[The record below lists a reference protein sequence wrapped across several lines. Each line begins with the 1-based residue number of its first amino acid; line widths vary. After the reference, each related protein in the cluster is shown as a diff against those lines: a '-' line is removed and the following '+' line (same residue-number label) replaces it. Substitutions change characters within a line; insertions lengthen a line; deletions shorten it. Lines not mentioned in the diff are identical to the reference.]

1 MAADLGKRLQPER
14 GVAILSIYGSLGR
27 SSDRWSD
34 HLTTVADRFASFLS
48 VIIVALT
55 VLVCSAAGVL
65 AGATPTATDGRVVG
79 DDSRTRFVLDLSGEV
94 DLSAFTL
101 ADPYRVVIDLPE
113 IDFRLPTG
121 TGASGRGLVSDWRY
135 GQFAAGR
142 SRIVLDVTGPVKI
155 DKAFVLPAVE
165 NQPARLVLDLLKT
178 TTAAF
183 EDDLRKSQLA
193 RDGANEAPV
202 QKADQLPPPDRSK
215 REKPLIVIDAG
226 HGGVDSGTI
235 SASGV
240 MEKDIVLA
248 FAKKLQERLEQT
260 GKVAVLLTRTDDT
273 FLPLGARVQFGRDH
287 AADLLLSIHADSEHE
302 GSVRG
307 ATVYTLSDKASDR
320 EAAALAAKENA
331 SDLIAGLDL
340 QKEADGVTD
349 ILVDLTRRET
359 RNFSAAFANGLVGDL
374 ASTTRM
380 IKNPRRSAGF
390 QVLRAH
396 DVPSV
401 LVEIGYLSND
411 QDEKLLTSDEWRSR
425 VADAVTQAVLRFFS
439 QKYAY
444 LNK

>member
-1 MAADLGKRLQPER
+1 MLWGDR
-14 GVAILSIYGSLGR
+14 G
-27 SSDRWSD
+27 SD
-34 HLTTVADRFASFLS
+34 HLTTVANRFAASLR
-48 VIIVALT
+48 VAILAAAALAC
-55 VLVCSAAGVL
+55 LVAAAL
-65 AGATPTATDGRVVG
+65 AEAVPVATDGRVVG
-79 DDSRTRFVLDLSGEV
+79 DNSRTRFVLDLSGEV
-94 DLSAFTL
+94 ELSAFTL
-101 ADPYRVVIDLPE
+101 AEPYRVVIDLPA
-113 IDFRLPTG
+113 IDFRLPAG
-121 TGASGRGLVSDWRY
+121 TGSTGRGLVSDWRY

-142 SRIVLDVTGPVKI
+142 SRIVLDVIGPVKI
-155 DKAFVLPAVE
+155 DKAFMLPAIE

-178 TTAAF
+178 TAAVF
-183 EDDLRKSQLA
+183 DEDLRKSQIA
-193 RDGANEAPV
+193 RDSANEPPV
-202 QKADQLPPPDRSK
+202 KKADQLPPADRSK

-226 HGGVDSGTI
+226 HGGVDSGTV

-240 MEKDIVLA
+240 REKDIVLA
-248 FAKKLQERLEQT
+248 FAMRLQERLERT

-287 AADLLLSIHADSEHE
+287 AADLFLSIHADSEHV

-307 ATVYTLSDKASDR
+307 ATVYTLSDRASDQ

-340 QKEADGVTD
+340 QQEADDVTD

-359 RNFSAAFANGLVGDL
+359 RNFSASFASGLVGDL
-374 ASTTRM
+374 ASATRM

-411 QDEKLLTSDEWRSR
+411 QDEKLLTSEEWRSR
-425 VADAVTQAVLRFFS
+425 VADAVTQAVLRFFG

-444 LNK
+444 LGK

>member
-1 MAADLGKRLQPER
+1 M
-14 GVAILSIYGSLGR
+14 
-27 SSDRWSD
+27 
-34 HLTTVADRFASFLS
+34 TTSANRFAVFFS
-48 VIIVALT
+48 VVLLAVTTLACLT
-55 VLVCSAAGVL
+55 AGAL
-65 AGATPTATDGRVVG
+65 AGNPPVATDGRVVG
-79 DDSRTRFVLDLSGEV
+79 DESRTRFVLDISGEV

-113 IDFRLPTG
+113 VDFRLPAG
-121 TGASGRGLVSDWRY
+121 TGSTGRGLVSDWRY

-165 NQPARLVLDLLKT
+165 NQPARMVLDLLKT
-178 TTAAF
+178 TSTAF
-183 EDDLRKSQLA
+183 DEELRKSQLA
-193 RDGANEAPV
+193 RDSANQPV

-226 HGGVDSGTI
+226 HGGVDAGTV

-240 MEKDIVLA
+240 LEKDIVLA
-248 FAKKLQERLEQT
+248 FAKKLQENLERT

-273 FLPLGARVQFGRDH
+273 FLPLGARVQFARDH
-287 AADLLLSIHADSEHE
+287 AADLFLSVHADSEHE

-307 ATVYTLSDKASDR
+307 ATVYTLSDRASDR

-340 QKEADGVTD
+340 QQEADEVTD

-374 ASTTRM
+374 ATATRM
-380 IKNPRRSAGF
+380 IKNPHRSAGF

-425 VADAVTQAVLRFFS
+425 VAGAITQAVLRFFS

-444 LNK
+444 LGK

>member
-1 MAADLGKRLQPER
+1 M
-14 GVAILSIYGSLGR
+14 
-27 SSDRWSD
+27 
-34 HLTTVADRFASFLS
+34 TTVVNRFAAFLR
-48 VIIVALT
+48 IALLAAMT
-55 VLVCSAAGVL
+55 LVCLAAGAL
-65 AGATPTATDGRVVG
+65 AEGPPVATDGRVVG

-101 ADPYRVVIDLPE
+101 GEPYRVVIDLPD
-113 IDFRLPTG
+113 IDFRLPSGIGST
-121 TGASGRGLVSDWRY
+121 GRGLVSDWRY

-183 EDDLRKSQLA
+183 EEDLRKSQLA
-193 RDGANEAPV
+193 RDTANEPV

-240 MEKDIVLA
+240 LEKDIVLA

-287 AADLLLSIHADSEHE
+287 AADLFLSIHADSEHE

-320 EAAALAAKENA
+320 EAAELAAKENA

-359 RNFSAAFANGLVGDL
+359 RNFSASFANGLVGDL

-425 VADAVTQAVLRFFS
+425 VADAVTQAVLRFFG

-444 LNK
+444 LGK

>member
-1 MAADLGKRLQPER
+1 LVRAAVLAVL
-14 GVAILSIYGSLGR
+14 
-27 SSDRWSD
+27 
-34 HLTTVADRFASFLS
+34 
-48 VIIVALT
+48 ALAC
-55 VLVCSAAGVL
+55 LSAAAV
-65 AGATPTATDGRVVG
+65 AEGAPIASDGRVVG
-79 DDSRTRFVLDLSGEV
+79 DDNRTRFVLDLTGEV

-101 ADPYRVVIDLPE
+101 AEPYRVVVDLPE
-113 IDFRLPTG
+113 IDFRLPAGTG
-121 TGASGRGLVSDWRY
+121 TTGRGLVSDWRY

-155 DKAFVLPAVE
+155 DKAFVLPSVE

-178 TTAAF
+178 SAAAF
-183 EDDLRKSQLA
+183 DEDQRKSQLA
-193 RDGANEAPV
+193 RDTANEAPV
-202 QKADQLPPPDRSK
+202 QKGDQLPPPDRSK
-215 REKPLIVIDAG
+215 REKPLLVIDPG
-226 HGGVDSGTI
+226 HGGVDSGTV

-248 FAKKLQERLEQT
+248 FAKKLQERLERT

-273 FLPLGARVQFGRDH
+273 FLPLAARVQFGRDH
-287 AADLLLSIHADSEHE
+287 AADLFLSIHADSEHV

-307 ATVYTLSDKASDR
+307 ATVYTLSDKASDQ

-340 QKEADGVTD
+340 QQEADDVTD

-359 RNFSAAFANGLVGDL
+359 RNFSASFAGGLVGDL
-374 ASTTRM
+374 ASATRM

-401 LVEIGYLSND
+401 LLEIGYLSND
-411 QDEKLLTSDEWRSR
+411 QDEKLLTSDEWRLR
-425 VADAVTQAVLRFFS
+425 VADAVTQAVLRFFG

-444 LNK
+444 LGK

>member
-1 MAADLGKRLQPER
+1 M
-14 GVAILSIYGSLGR
+14 
-27 SSDRWSD
+27 
-34 HLTTVADRFASFLS
+34 TTVANRFAAFFR
-48 VIIVALT
+48 VA
-55 VLVCSAAGVL
+55 VLAMMTLVGLAAGAHADGSPV
-65 AGATPTATDGRVVG
+65 ATDGRVVG

-101 ADPYRVVIDLPE
+101 AEPYRVVIDLPE
-113 IDFRLPTG
+113 IDFRLPMG
-121 TGASGRGLVSDWRY
+121 TGSTGRGLVSDWRY

-165 NQPARLVLDLLKT
+165 NQPARMVLDLLKT
-178 TTAAF
+178 TTSAF
-183 EDDLRKSQLA
+183 EEDLKKSQLA
-193 RDGANEAPV
+193 RDTANEAPV
-202 QKADQLPPPDRSK
+202 QKADKLPPPDRSK

-226 HGGVDSGTI
+226 HGGVDSGTV

-248 FAKKLQERLEQT
+248 FAKKLQERLEET

-287 AADLLLSIHADSEHE
+287 AADLFLSIHADSEHE

-320 EAAALAAKENA
+320 EAAELAAKENA

-359 RNFSAAFANGLVGDL
+359 RNFSASFANGLVGDL

-425 VADAVTQAVLRFFS
+425 VADATTQAVLRFFG

-444 LNK
+444 LGNSPN

>member
-1 MAADLGKRLQPER
+1 M
-14 GVAILSIYGSLGR
+14 
-27 SSDRWSD
+27 
-34 HLTTVADRFASFLS
+34 TTVANRFAVFLRA
-48 VIIVALT
+48 VMLAAMALACLT
-55 VLVCSAAGVL
+55 
-65 AGATPTATDGRVVG
+65 AGAFAADPPVATDGRVVG
-79 DDSRTRFVLDLSGEV
+79 DESRTRFVLDLSGEV

-101 ADPYRVVIDLPE
+101 DEPYRVVIDLPE
-113 IDFRLPTG
+113 IDFRLPSG
-121 TGASGRGLVSDWRY
+121 TGSSGRGLVSDWRY

-165 NQPARLVLDLLKT
+165 NQPARMVLDLLKT
-178 TTAAF
+178 TSAAF
-183 EDDLRKSQLA
+183 EEEQRKSQLA
-193 RDGANEAPV
+193 RDEANQPV

-226 HGGVDSGTI
+226 HGGVDAGTV

-240 MEKDIVLA
+240 LEKDIVLA

-260 GKVAVLLTRTDDT
+260 GKVAVLLSRTDDT
-273 FLPLGARVQFGRDH
+273 FLPLGSRVQFARDH
-287 AADLLLSIHADSEHE
+287 AADLFLSIHADSEHE
-302 GSVRG
+302 WSVRG
-307 ATVYTLSDKASDR
+307 ATVYTLSDRASDR

-340 QKEADGVTD
+340 QQEADDVTD

-374 ASTTRM
+374 ASATRM

-390 QVLRAH
+390 QVLKAH

-425 VADAVTQAVLRFFS
+425 VADAVTQAVLRFFG

-444 LNK
+444 IGK

>member
-1 MAADLGKRLQPER
+1 
-14 GVAILSIYGSLGR
+14 
-27 SSDRWSD
+27 
-34 HLTTVADRFASFLS
+34 LTTVANRFAVFLRA
-48 VIIVALT
+48 VMLAAMALACLT
-55 VLVCSAAGVL
+55 
-65 AGATPTATDGRVVG
+65 AGAFAADPPVATDGRVVG
-79 DDSRTRFVLDLSGEV
+79 DESRTRFVLDLSGEV

-101 ADPYRVVIDLPE
+101 DEPYRVVIDLPE
-113 IDFRLPTG
+113 IDFRLPSG
-121 TGASGRGLVSDWRY
+121 TGSSGRGLVSDWRY

-165 NQPARLVLDLLKT
+165 NQPARMVLDLLKT
-178 TTAAF
+178 TSAAF
-183 EDDLRKSQLA
+183 EEEQRKSQLA
-193 RDGANEAPV
+193 RDEANQPV

-226 HGGVDSGTI
+226 HGGVDAGTV

-240 MEKDIVLA
+240 LEKDIVLA

-260 GKVAVLLTRTDDT
+260 GKVAVLLSRTDDT
-273 FLPLGARVQFGRDH
+273 FLPLGSRVQFARDH
-287 AADLLLSIHADSEHE
+287 AADLFLSIHADSEHE

-307 ATVYTLSDKASDR
+307 ATVYTLSDRASDR

-340 QKEADGVTD
+340 QQEADDVTD

-374 ASTTRM
+374 ASATRM

-390 QVLRAH
+390 QVLKAH

-425 VADAVTQAVLRFFS
+425 VADAVTQAVLRFFG

-444 LNK
+444 IGK

>member
-1 MAADLGKRLQPER
+1 
-14 GVAILSIYGSLGR
+14 
-27 SSDRWSD
+27 
-34 HLTTVADRFASFLS
+34 LTTVANRFAVLLR
-48 VIIVALT
+48 VVAVAMAT
-55 VLVCSAAGVL
+55 LVCLAAGAL
-65 AGATPTATDGRVVG
+65 AADAPVATGGRVVG
-79 DDSRTRFVLDLSGEV
+79 DESRTRFVLDLSGEV

-101 ADPYRVVIDLPE
+101 AEPYRVVIDLPE
-113 IDFRLPTG
+113 IDFQLPPNTG
-121 TGASGRGLVSDWRY
+121 STGRGLVSDWRY

-142 SRIVLDVTGPVKI
+142 SRIVLDATGPVKI

-165 NQPARLVLDLLKT
+165 NQPARMVLDLLKT
-178 TTAAF
+178 TPAAF
-183 EDDLRKSQLA
+183 EEDLKKNQLA
-193 RDGANEAPV
+193 RDSANEPV

-235 SASGV
+235 SSSGV

-273 FLPLGARVQFGRDH
+273 FLPLAARVQFGRDH
-287 AADLLLSIHADSEHE
+287 AADLFISIHADSEHV

-307 ATVYTLSDKASDR
+307 ATVYTLSDRASDQ

-340 QKEADGVTD
+340 QQETDDVTD

-425 VADAVTQAVLRFFS
+425 VADATTQAVLRFFG

-444 LNK
+444 LGK

>member
-1 MAADLGKRLQPER
+1 
-14 GVAILSIYGSLGR
+14 
-27 SSDRWSD
+27 
-34 HLTTVADRFASFLS
+34 LTTVANRL
-48 VIIVALT
+48 
-55 VLVCSAAGVL
+55 AAFVRAAVL
-65 AGATPTATDGRVVG
+65 AVLALACLTAAAFAEGAPIASDGRVVG
-79 DDSRTRFVLDLSGEV
+79 DDNRTRFVLDLTGEV

-101 ADPYRVVIDLPE
+101 AEPYRVVVDLPE
-113 IDFRLPTG
+113 IDFRLPAGTG
-121 TGASGRGLVSDWRY
+121 TTGRGLVSDWRY

-178 TTAAF
+178 SAAAF
-183 EDDLRKSQLA
+183 DEEQRKSQLA
-193 RDGANEAPV
+193 RDTANEAPV

-215 REKPLIVIDAG
+215 REKPLLVIDPG
-226 HGGVDSGTI
+226 HGGVDSGTV

-248 FAKKLQERLEQT
+248 FAKKLQERLERT

-273 FLPLGARVQFGRDH
+273 FLPLAARVQFGRDH
-287 AADLLLSIHADSEHE
+287 AADLFLSIHADSEHV

-307 ATVYTLSDKASDR
+307 ATVYTLSDKASDQ

-340 QKEADGVTD
+340 QQEADDVTD

-359 RNFSAAFANGLVGDL
+359 RNFSASFAGGLVGDL
-374 ASTTRM
+374 ASATRM

-401 LVEIGYLSND
+401 LLEIGYLSND
-411 QDEKLLTSDEWRSR
+411 QDEKLLTSEEWRLR
-425 VADAVTQAVLRFFS
+425 VADAVTQAVLRFFG

-444 LNK
+444 LGK

>member
-1 MAADLGKRLQPER
+1 MDR
-14 GVAILSIYGSLGR
+14 G
-27 SSDRWSD
+27 SD
-34 HLTTVADRFASFLS
+34 HLTTVANRFAVFLR
-48 VIIVALT
+48 VAALAAMALAC
-55 VLVCSAAGVL
+55 LVSSGL
-65 AGATPTATDGRVVG
+65 AGGAPVATDGRVVG
-79 DDSRTRFVLDLSGEV
+79 DDNRTRFVLDLSSEV

-101 ADPYRVVIDLPE
+101 AEPYRVVIDLPD

-121 TGASGRGLVSDWRY
+121 TGSTGRGLVSDWRY

-155 DKAFVLPAVE
+155 DKAFMLPSIE

-178 TTAAF
+178 TAAVF
-183 EDDLRKSQLA
+183 DEELRKSQLA
-193 RDGANEAPV
+193 RDTANEAPV

-226 HGGVDSGTI
+226 HGGVDSGTV

-240 MEKDIVLA
+240 REKDIVLA
-248 FAKKLQERLEQT
+248 FAMKLQERLERT

-287 AADLLLSIHADSEHE
+287 AADLFLSIHADSEHV

-307 ATVYTLSDKASDR
+307 ATVYTLSDRASDQ

-340 QKEADGVTD
+340 QQEADNVTD

-359 RNFSAAFANGLVGDL
+359 RNFSASFASGLVGDL
-374 ASTTRM
+374 ASATRM

-411 QDEKLLTSDEWRSR
+411 QDEKLLTSDEWRLR
-425 VADAVTQAVLRFFS
+425 VADAVTQAVLRFFG

-444 LNK
+444 LGK

>member
-1 MAADLGKRLQPER
+1 MTVSQRIAAAIQTAIAMAVLLLG
-14 GVAILSIYGSLGR
+14 LS
-27 SSDRWSD
+27 
-34 HLTTVADRFASFLS
+34 TFA
-48 VIIVALT
+48 T
-55 VLVCSAAGVL
+55 AASMPIG
-65 AGATPTATDGRVVG
+65 TDGRVVG
-79 DDSRTRFVLDLSGEV
+79 DDNRTRFVLDLSQEV
-94 DLSAFTL
+94 DFTVFGL
-101 ADPYRVVIDLPE
+101 ADPYRVVIDLPWIE
-113 IDFRLPTG
+113 FQLPPGTG
-121 TGASGRGLVSDWRY
+121 TTGRGLVSDWRF

-155 DKAFVLPAVE
+155 DKAFVLPAIE
-165 NQPARLVLDLLKT
+165 NQPARLVVDLLKT
-178 TTAAF
+178 TSSEF
-183 EDDLRKSQLA
+183 DDELRKSQLS
-193 RDGANEAPV
+193 RDTANEAPV
-202 QKADQLPPPDRSK
+202 NKADQLPPPDRSK
-215 REKPLIVIDAG
+215 REKPLLVIDPG

-248 FAKKLQERLEQT
+248 FAKKLQEEIEKT

-287 AADLLLSIHADSEHE
+287 AADLFLSIHADSEHV

-307 ATVYTLSDKASDR
+307 ATVYTLSDKASDQ

-340 QKEADGVTD
+340 QQESNDVTD

-359 RNFSAAFANGLVGDL
+359 RNFSASFANGLVGDL
-374 ASTTRM
+374 ASATRM
-380 IKNPRRSAGF
+380 IKNPKRSAGF

-401 LVEIGYLSND
+401 LLEIGYLSND

-425 VADAVTQAVLRFFS
+425 VADAVTQAVLRFFG

-444 LNK
+444 IGK

>member
-1 MAADLGKRLQPER
+1 MLAAMALACLTAD
-14 GVAILSIYGSLGR
+14 A
-27 SSDRWSD
+27 
-34 HLTTVADRFASFLS
+34 FASDPP
-48 VIIVALT
+48 V
-55 VLVCSAAGVL
+55 
-65 AGATPTATDGRVVG
+65 ATDGRVVG
-79 DDSRTRFVLDLSGEV
+79 DESRTRFVLDLSGEV

-101 ADPYRVVIDLPE
+101 DEPYRVVIDLPE
-113 IDFRLPTG
+113 IDFRLPPG
-121 TGASGRGLVSDWRY
+121 TGSTGRGLVSDWRY

-165 NQPARLVLDLLKT
+165 NQPARMVLDLLKT
-178 TTAAF
+178 TPAAF
-183 EDDLRKSQLA
+183 EEEQRQSQLA
-193 RDGANEAPV
+193 RDEANQPV
-202 QKADQLPPPDRSK
+202 RKADKLPPPDRSK

-226 HGGVDSGTI
+226 HGGVDAGTV

-240 MEKDIVLA
+240 LEKDIVLA
-248 FAKKLQERLEQT
+248 FAKTLQGRLEQT
-260 GKVAVLLTRTDDT
+260 GKVAVLLSRTDDT
-273 FLPLGARVQFGRDH
+273 FLPLGSRVQFARDH
-287 AADLLLSIHADSEHE
+287 AADLFLSIHADSERE

-307 ATVYTLSDKASDR
+307 ATVYTLSDKASDH

-340 QKEADGVTD
+340 QQEADDVTD

-359 RNFSAAFANGLVGDL
+359 RNFSASFANGLVGDL
-374 ASTTRM
+374 ASATRM

-425 VADAVTQAVLRFFS
+425 VADAVTQAVLRFFG

-444 LNK
+444 LGK

>member
-1 MAADLGKRLQPER
+1 M
-14 GVAILSIYGSLGR
+14 
-27 SSDRWSD
+27 
-34 HLTTVADRFASFLS
+34 TTVVNRFAVFLG
-48 VIIVALT
+48 VVVLTVATLVCLTHVAL
-55 VLVCSAAGVL
+55 AGDPPV
-65 AGATPTATDGRVVG
+65 ATDGRVVG
-79 DDSRTRFVLDLSGEV
+79 DESRTRFVLDLSGEI

-113 IDFRLPTG
+113 VDFRLPPG
-121 TGASGRGLVSDWRY
+121 TGSAGRGLVSDWRY

-155 DKAFVLPAVE
+155 DKAFLLSAVE
-165 NQPARLVLDLLKT
+165 DQPARMVLDLLKT
-178 TTAAF
+178 TAAAF
-183 EDDLRKSQLA
+183 DEDLRKSQLA
-193 RDGANEAPV
+193 RDSANQPV

-215 REKPLIVIDAG
+215 REKPLVVIDAG
-226 HGGVDSGTI
+226 HGGVDAGTV

-240 MEKDIVLA
+240 LEKDIVLA
-248 FAKKLQERLEQT
+248 FAKKLQENLERT

-273 FLPLGARVQFGRDH
+273 FLPLAARVQFGRDH
-287 AADLLLSIHADSEHE
+287 AADLFLSIHADSEHE

-340 QKEADGVTD
+340 QQEADEVTD

-359 RNFSAAFANGLVGDL
+359 RNFSAAFANGLVSDL
-374 ASTTRM
+374 ATATRM
-380 IKNPRRSAGF
+380 IKNPHRSAGF

-425 VADAVTQAVLRFFS
+425 VAEAVTQAVLRFFG

-444 LNK
+444 LGK

>member
-1 MAADLGKRLQPER
+1 M
-14 GVAILSIYGSLGR
+14 
-27 SSDRWSD
+27 
-34 HLTTVADRFASFLS
+34 TTVVNRL
-48 VIIVALT
+48 VAFFRIALLATLT
-55 VLVCSAAGVL
+55 LVCLAAGAFAEGPPV
-65 AGATPTATDGRVVG
+65 ATDGRVVG

-101 ADPYRVVIDLPE
+101 GEPYRVVLDLPD
-113 IDFRLPTG
+113 IDFRLPSGIGST
-121 TGASGRGLVSDWRY
+121 GRGLVSDWRY

-193 RDGANEAPV
+193 RDTANEPV

-240 MEKDIVLA
+240 LEKDIVLA
-248 FAKKLQERLEQT
+248 FAKKLQERLEET

-287 AADLLLSIHADSEHE
+287 AADLFLSIHADSEHE

-320 EAAALAAKENA
+320 EAAELAAKENA

-359 RNFSAAFANGLVGDL
+359 RNFSASFANGLVGDL

-401 LVEIGYLSND
+401 LVEIGYLSNE

-425 VADAVTQAVLRFFS
+425 VADAVTQAVLRFFG

-444 LNK
+444 LGK

>member
-1 MAADLGKRLQPER
+1 M
-14 GVAILSIYGSLGR
+14 
-27 SSDRWSD
+27 
-34 HLTTVADRFASFLS
+34 TTVVNRFAAFLRLA
-48 VIIVALT
+48 ALAT
-55 VLVCSAAGVL
+55 MAFVCLAAGAL
-65 AGATPTATDGRVVG
+65 AEGTPVATDGRVVG

-101 ADPYRVVIDLPE
+101 AEPYRVVIDLPE
-113 IDFRLPTG
+113 IDFRLPSG
-121 TGASGRGLVSDWRY
+121 TGATGRGLVSDWRY

-193 RDGANEAPV
+193 RDSANEPV
-202 QKADQLPPPDRSK
+202 QKTDQLPPPDRSK

-240 MEKDIVLA
+240 LEKDIVLA
-248 FAKKLQERLEQT
+248 FARKLQEHLEQT

-273 FLPLGARVQFGRDH
+273 FLPLGTRVQFGRDH
-287 AADLLLSIHADSEHE
+287 AADLFLSIHADSEHE

-307 ATVYTLSDKASDR
+307 ATVYTLSDKASDQ

-359 RNFSAAFANGLVGDL
+359 RNFSASFANGLVGDL
-374 ASTTRM
+374 ASATRM

-425 VADAVTQAVLRFFS
+425 VADAVTQAVLRFFG

-444 LNK
+444 LGK

>member
-1 MAADLGKRLQPER
+1 M
-14 GVAILSIYGSLGR
+14 
-27 SSDRWSD
+27 
-34 HLTTVADRFASFLS
+34 TTVANRLASFFR
-48 VIIVALT
+48 VA
-55 VLVCSAAGVL
+55 VLATITFACLAAGAL
-65 AGATPTATDGRVVG
+65 AGGAPVATDGRVVG
-79 DDSRTRFVLDLSGEV
+79 DDSRTRFVLDLSSEV

-101 ADPYRVVIDLPE
+101 AEPYRVVIDLPE
-113 IDFRLPTG
+113 IDFRLPMG
-121 TGASGRGLVSDWRY
+121 TGSTGRGLVNNWRY

-142 SRIVLDVTGPVKI
+142 SRIVLDVNGPVKI

-165 NQPARLVLDLLKT
+165 NQPARMVLDLLKT

-183 EDDLRKSQLA
+183 EEDLKKSQLA
-193 RDGANEAPV
+193 RDSANEAPV
-202 QKADQLPPPDRSK
+202 QKADQLPPSDRSK
-215 REKPLIVIDAG
+215 REKPLIVIDPG

-260 GKVAVLLTRTDDT
+260 GKVAVLLTRSDDT

-287 AADLLLSIHADSEHE
+287 AADLFLSIHADSEHE

-320 EAAALAAKENA
+320 EAAALATKENA

-359 RNFSAAFANGLVGDL
+359 RNFSASFANGLVGDL

-380 IKNPRRSAGF
+380 IKNPHRSAGF

-401 LVEIGYLSND
+401 LVEIGYLSNE

-425 VADAVTQAVLRFFS
+425 VADATTQAVLRFFG

-444 LNK
+444 LGR